1 MRPFSS
7 ARVSC
12 MNDHV
17 KPVLRDFSLEH
28 IIHVLQHSKF
38 YDHRNKV
45 VRLSK
50 HVLIYNEGYCYNYK
64 DFNNKVIINDLSEYF
79 FENADFLSLTLSK
92 ELLIKLLRNMHLL
105 KNSM

>member
-79 FENADFLSLTLSK
+79 FENADFLSFDSFKGTIDKTLEK
-92 ELLIKLLRNMHLL
+92 YAPL
-105 KNSM
+105 KK